1 MDQACDSGYGS
12 KEGENEESMDEDFE
26 SEMIYQVLLIQ
37 KIMKLQLKLWT
48 LLMLLQI
55 SLKNVI

>member
-1 MDQACDSGYGS
+1 MDQPCDSGYGS
-12 KEGENEESMDEDFE
+12 EEGENEESMDEDFE